1 MIPIDLKSILEM
13 CYTGLIVQF
22 ISIQRDTYQDARKRH
37 IQVFVFQPIMRVE
50 ILVNRCIAMIINL
63 IRFTQQ
69 TFIHI
74 SFA

>member
-1 MIPIDLKSILEM
+1 MIPIDLKSILEK

-50 ILVNRCIAMIINL
+50 ILVNLSIAMIINL